1 MLILNDDLSSTII
14 NPKSYFTK
22 SNSYKEEILLFSMDK
37 IALEEAWEL
46 FRNNNNEDIIN
57 WKEIDFEDEKLKT
70 ELVNT
75 SLIEE
80 N

>member
-37 IALEEAWEL
+37 IALEEA
-46 FRNNNNEDIIN
+46 
-57 WKEIDFEDEKLKT
+57 
-70 ELVNT
+70 
-75 SLIEE
+75 
-80 N
+80 